1 MKILICD
8 DDRGSAEEL
17 KALCLAYLEKAGLS
31 RSTQVVCA
39 GDSSMIEAHE
49 PDILLLDIEM
59 PGRNGL
65 AAKDELCQQG
75 GKPLII
81 FVTNHREAM
90 PEAFGRNVIHF
101 LTKPTT

>member
-31 RSTQVVCA
+31 HSTQVVCA

-75 GKPLII
+75 RKPLII
-81 FVTNHREAM
+81 DEGKNW
-90 PEAFGRNVIHF
+90 I
-101 LTKPTT
+101 